1 MIPSMSAI
9 AAAPV
14 DCKRSIYHSLAQEAL
29 NCASAWA
36 YWVETLLMKSMCILF
51 FRRMLLYL
59 INHYKVL
66 FYNQ

>member
-36 YWVETLLMKSMCILF
+36 YWVETLLMKSMCIFPPYAIIPNKSL
-51 FRRMLLYL
+51 
-59 INHYKVL
+59 
-66 FYNQ
+66 